1 MEVAAAQRGGWT
13 GPQQRRVLFHA
24 ATASKTSPL
33 PGSSSI
39 LPQPLNASTNLPATA
54 AVPSSK
60 TSSSS
65 SAHEAWFWSAA
76 AQKIGA
82 GLSNLGNTCFLNS
95 VLQCLTYTPPL
106 AGYLKSGQHQATC
119 TTASHC
125 RQLLVLAYATQK
137 ILQC

>member
-1 MEVAAAQRGGWT
+1 MRRGASFCT
-13 GPQQRRVLFHA
+13 FRISVTLERTKDFLALFLSFTKIA
-24 ATASKTSPL
+24 
-33 PGSSSI
+33 GGD
-39 LPQPLNASTNLPATA
+39 LNWRIQWGLGG
-54 AVPSSK
+54 
-60 TSSSS
+60 
-65 SAHEAWFWSAA
+65 
-76 AQKIGA
+76 QGA

>member
-1 MEVAAAQRGGWT
+1 MEVAAPQRGGWT

-39 LPQPLNASTNLPATA
+39 LPQPLNASTNLPAPAVA

-65 SAHEAWFWSAA
+65 SAQEAWFWSAA
-76 AQKIGA
+76 AQKIVSFSVFDHSDCCFF
-82 GLSNLGNTCFLNS
+82 LSFLW
-95 VLQCLTYTPPL
+95 
-106 AGYLKSGQHQATC
+106 
-119 TTASHC
+119 
-125 RQLLVLAYATQK
+125 R
-137 ILQC
+137 

>member
-39 LPQPLNASTNLPATA
+39 LPQPLNASTNLPAAA

-76 AQKIGA
+76 AQKIVSFSVFDHSDCCFF
-82 GLSNLGNTCFLNS
+82 LS
-95 VLQCLTYTPPL
+95 
-106 AGYLKSGQHQATC
+106 
-119 TTASHC
+119 
-125 RQLLVLAYATQK
+125 
-137 ILQC
+137 ILWR